1 MAEDKTELG
10 QISAVVRVL
19 VEHLILA
26 LLEQFHSLLALP
38 DKVANE
44 HIEVLITVQNLKAK
58 NGQSAENTEKL
69 II

>member
-38 DKVANE
+38 DEVANE
-44 HIEVLITVQNLKAK
+44 HVEVLITVQNL
-58 NGQSAENTEKL
+58 
-69 II
+69 